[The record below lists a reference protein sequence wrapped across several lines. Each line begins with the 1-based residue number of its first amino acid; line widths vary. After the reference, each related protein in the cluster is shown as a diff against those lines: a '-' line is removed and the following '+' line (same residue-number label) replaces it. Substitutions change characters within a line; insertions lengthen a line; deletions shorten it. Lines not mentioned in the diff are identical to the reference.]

1 MRAASAL
8 IFAGILYSGF
18 PSGATAQE
26 AAPTTAPASDDV
38 AGLISKLS
46 SPDFRIRRD
55 ASSQLR
61 DLGTAALPKLREA
74 SQAKDPEIR
83 ARANELVHVLE
94 YQPVPGPL
102 GQASRLRQRRVTY
115 RIINGRQSVDVDDD
129 GRKIA
134 IAEGEDGIKMTV
146 SGETNGQAATRTYT
160 ARTPEQLRTDNP
172 EAFDL
177 YQRYAHRGGDDDFDG
192 AMGNAIL
199 QGNGNVLIMPRFQ
212 PVPMIP
218 RRGVGEDL
226 TGLRNNLDQE
236 MDNAKLPP
244 ARRRDVRDA
253 IDRVELTNHQNLNV
267 APGDQQ
273 DEQIARYEKACDD
286 LRKTL
291 ADNHLPDPGDALPP
305 PKSARLGVQIE
316 PDPISGSLTVT
327 HVLPQSRAS
336 HIGIQ
341 DNDIIRKING
351 KDVEDVKDLRR
362 LVTETT
368 KGLTLELTRNGK
380 DLKLEEPK

>member
-8 IFAGILYSGF
+8 IVAGILYSGL
-18 PSGATAQE
+18 PSGAIAQG

-61 DLGTAALPKLREA
+61 DMGTAALPKLREA

-102 GQASRLRQRRVTY
+102 TRASYLRQRRVTY
-115 RIINGRQSVDVDDD
+115 RIINGKQWSEVDDQ

-134 IAEGEDGIKMTV
+134 IVEDEDGIKMTV
-146 SGETNGQAATRTYT
+146 SGEISGQPATRTYT
-160 ARTPEQLRTDNP
+160 ARTAEQLRSDNA
-172 EAFDL
+172 EAFAL

-199 QGNGNVLIMPRFQ
+199 QGNGNFLIIPRFQ

-218 RRGVGEDL
+218 RHVGEDL

-236 MDNAKLPP
+236 MDNANLPP
-244 ARRRDVRDA
+244 ARRRDVHDA
-253 IDRVELTNHQNLNV
+253 VDRVEQTNNQNLI
-267 APGDQQ
+267 AIPGNQQ

-291 ADNHLPDPGDALPP
+291 AGNHLPDPGDALPP

-316 PDPISGSLTVT
+316 PDPFSGSLTVT

-336 HIGIQ
+336 HIGLQ

-368 KGLTLELTRNGK
+368 KGLTVELTRNGK